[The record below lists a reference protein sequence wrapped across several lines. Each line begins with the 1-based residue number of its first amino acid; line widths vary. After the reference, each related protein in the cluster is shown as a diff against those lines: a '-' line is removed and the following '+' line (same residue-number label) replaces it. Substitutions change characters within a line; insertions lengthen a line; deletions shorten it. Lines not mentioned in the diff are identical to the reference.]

1 MKKYLLSGLSSL
13 LLVLLPILFTSFW
26 VALAVRNE
34 SIVQAWPWYYWV
46 GLTCI
51 TSVTSAFA
59 LSPPTYLAVVFGYF
73 LSYWAVIPVFAINVF
88 AIYLIYV
95 IVQWLP
101 TERWFSFVYENSKA
115 QKMINRVKTNELKV
129 VFFTKLS
136 PVLPF
141 TLTNIA
147 LALSGAKLRNILL
160 GGVLGM
166 IPRTLIAVW
175 TGTQAKVIQ
184 EAFENPEQGK
194 WQQQVVILLLV
205 VSVVGLIQ
213 TFWKKK

>member
-1 MKKYLLSGLSSL
+1 VKKYILSGFSSL

-34 SIVQAWPWYYWV
+34 TVVQAWPWYYWV
-46 GLTCI
+46 LITLG
-51 TSVTSAFA
+51 TSVTSALA

-73 LSYWAVIPVFAINVF
+73 LSYWAIMPVFIINVL
-88 AIYLIYV
+88 AIYLIY
-95 IVQWLP
+95 IVVHWLP
-101 TERWFSFVYENSKA
+101 TDRWFSFIYENKKA
-115 QKMINRVKTNELKV
+115 LKMIEKVKTNELKV
-129 VFFTKLS
+129 VFFLKLS

-160 GGVLGM
+160 GGVFGM
-166 IPRTLIAVW
+166 IPRTILAVW

-184 EAFENPEQGK
+184 EAFKNPEKDQ
-194 WQQQVVILLLV
+194 WQQQIIILLLV
-205 VSVVGLIQ
+205 VSLVGLIQ

>member
-1 MKKYLLSGLSSL
+1 MKKYILSGFSSL

-34 SIVQAWPWYYWV
+34 TVVQAWPWYYWV
-46 GLTCI
+46 LITLG
-51 TSVTSAFA
+51 TSVTSALA

-73 LSYWAVIPVFAINVF
+73 LSYWAIMPVFIINVL
-88 AIYLIYV
+88 AIYLIY
-95 IVQWLP
+95 IVVHWLP
-101 TERWFSFVYENSKA
+101 TDRWFSFIYENKKA
-115 QKMINRVKTNELKV
+115 LKMIEKVKTNELKV
-129 VFFTKLS
+129 VFFLKLS

-160 GGVLGM
+160 GGVFGM
-166 IPRTLIAVW
+166 IPRTILAVW

-184 EAFENPEQGK
+184 EAFKNPEKDQ
-194 WQQQVVILLLV
+194 WQQQIIILLLV
-205 VSVVGLIQ
+205 VSLVGLIQ

>member
-1 MKKYLLSGLSSL
+1 M
-13 LLVLLPILFTSFW
+13 LVLLPILFTSFW
-26 VALAVRNE
+26 VALAVQNE
-34 SIVQAWPWYYWV
+34 TIVQAWPWYYWV
-46 GLTCI
+46 LITIG
-51 TSVTSAFA
+51 TSVTSALA

-73 LSYWAVIPVFAINVF
+73 LSYWAILPVFIINVL

-95 IVQWLP
+95 VVHWLP
-101 TERWFSFVYENSKA
+101 TDRWFSFIYENKKA
-115 QKMINRVKTNELKV
+115 LKMIEKVKTNELKV
-129 VFFTKLS
+129 VFFLKLS

-166 IPRTLIAVW
+166 IPRTLLAVW

-184 EAFENPEQGK
+184 EAFKNPEKDQ
-194 WQQQVVILLLV
+194 WQQQIIILLLV
-205 VSVVGLIQ
+205 VSLVGLIQ